1 MVKCFYI
8 VNGDTKTRTLHVDL
22 LLDVFNFLKASLKN
36 T

>member
-8 VNGDTKTRTLHVDL
+8 VNGDTKTRTLHLDL
-22 LLDVFNFLKASLKN
+22 LGVFNFLEASLKN